1 MYNQT
6 LLIMPRKYRKKGK
19 KVVNA
24 KKTEYK
30 GIKFQSYLELFAYK
44 SLEEADISVDYEKH
58 TFTVFEPMVY
68 PQACYEGTTKKL
80 YNKGSKIRAITYT
93 PDFVDPNGKW
103 IMETKGHANESF
115 PLRWKLFKKH
125 LKDKDLQYVIFMP
138 RNKAQVTECIDLIK
152 QL

>member
-1 MYNQT
+1 MVWKRRT
-6 LLIMPRKYRKKGK
+6 KKPGRS
-19 KVVNA
+19 KVKNA
-24 KKTEYK
+24 KKSTYA
-30 GIKFQSYLELFAYK
+30 GHNFQSNLELYCYK
-44 SLEEADISVDYEKH
+44 ELEKEEIDVEYEKT
-58 TFTVFEPMVY
+58 TFTIFPATVY

-103 IMETKGHANESF
+103 IVETKGYANESF

-125 LKDKDLQYVIFMP
+125 LKDTKQQYVLFMP
-138 RNKAQVTECIDLIK
+138 RNKAQVDEVVELIK